1 MADKHPDREAGAW
14 IGQQPDENTEEV
26 ERTLDDGAERVAV
39 TNNEADDSGARQD
52 SPRDHRIRRPT
63 SRREQG

>member
-1 MADKHPDREAGAW
+1 MADKHSDRDAGAW

-39 TNNEADDSGARQD
+39 TNNEADDSGGRED
-52 SPRDHRIRRPT
+52 SPQGHRESSGR
-63 SRREQG
+63 